1 MSREKSGLTDDM
13 QLSRQQPSAAR
24 KASVTIRSKR
34 LTTCRVAEDGVEVE
48 LEFIDQSG
56 ETIAVELPLDQAEV
70 VVMTLPQLLSNAVR
84 QRTGNDES
92 RYVFDLGQWTI
103 ESAKEHS
110 CLIATLKTPNGFE
123 VSFAIPPEAGRSF
136 GWTLQR
142 EASDMIEARE
152 VRGRV
157 TGASRTKLN

>member
-1 MSREKSGLTDDM
+1 M
-13 QLSRQQPSAAR
+13 
-24 KASVTIRSKR
+24 
-34 LTTCRVAEDGVEVE
+34 TTCRVAEDGADVG

-56 ETIAVELPLDQAEV
+56 QIVVVELPLDQAEV
-70 VVMTLPQLLSNAVR
+70 VAMTLPRLLSNAVR
-84 QRTGNDES
+84 RRTGNDEA
-92 RYVFDLGQWTI
+92 RYVFDLGEWAI

-142 EASDMIEARE
+142 EASDAIEARTIGE
-152 VRGRV
+152 LAAA
-157 TGASRTKLN
+157 ASRTKLN